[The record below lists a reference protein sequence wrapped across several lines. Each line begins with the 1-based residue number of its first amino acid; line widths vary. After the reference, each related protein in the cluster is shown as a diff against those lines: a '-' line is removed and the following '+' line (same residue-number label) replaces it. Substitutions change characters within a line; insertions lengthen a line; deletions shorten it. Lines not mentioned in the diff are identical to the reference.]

1 MFKSDIKIY
10 VCTRKPTPLA
20 MKLGELTVNVALF
33 AVPKE
38 LALSVQLITVFDLP
52 APWNAM

>member
-1 MFKSDIKIY
+1 MFKTDIKIY